1 MFILDTYIVKEK
13 PTHTVRF
20 HATQKIRKITELK
33 KIDFGKV
40 AVFQKVFDVAK
51 I

>member
-1 MFILDTYIVKEK
+1 MRVYKAGRTALQAL
-13 PTHTVRF
+13 HTVRF

-33 KIDFGKV
+33 KIDFGKR